1 MSWLDQKYVGLMSNQ
16 FDLFKKKGD
25 ALYNLRCP
33 ECGDSQ
39 KNKYKARGYLYS
51 KSNKWFYK
59 CHNCGYSVSL
69 SNFMKKHSPILYKE
83 YALER
88 LSEGVSKGTLM
99 DFTDPVEA
107 DEAIDKQEPV
117 RGLWPL
123 KKIKK
128 ISQLQWDHSAKVY
141 IQSRQ
146 IPNPYHTNLYYTPNF
161 AEWVNTMLPDKLNPK
176 NKEKRIIIPLIS
188 KDNNLVGFQGRLVR
202 GDGQR
207 YITIILNER
216 APRVYGL
223 DKANLGKHLY
233 CFEGPFD
240 SMFIPNSI
248 AVCGSDMVQG
258 LQRVDVDRSKV
269 TLVFDNE
276 RRNPQIIKK
285 IENAIDSG
293 YNICLWPGN
302 IEQKDVNE
310 MVLSGKSLADIKLII
325 DSNTYNGLSAKMAL
339 STFKRI

>member
-1 MSWLDQKYVGLMSNQ
+1 MMWLDQKYVGLMSNQ
-16 FDLFKKKGD
+16 FEMFKKKSD
-25 ALYNLRCP
+25 TLYNLRCP
-33 ECGDSQ
+33 ECGDSRR
-39 KNKYKARGYLYS
+39 NKFKARGYLYARDG
-51 KSNKWFYK
+51 KWFYK

-69 SNFMKKHSPILYKE
+69 GNFMKKHSPILYKE

-88 LSEGVSKGTLM
+88 LSEGVSKGSLM
-99 DFTDPVEA
+99 DFVE
-107 DEAIDKQEPV
+107 DKEVDDTPEPV

-128 ISQLQWDHSAKVY
+128 ISQLQWNHTAKKY
-141 IQSRQ
+141 IQNRL
-146 IPNPYHTNLYYTPNF
+146 IPNPFHAKLYYTNDF
-161 AEWVNTMLPDKLNPK
+161 AEWVNSMIPDKLNPK

-188 KDNNLVGFQGRLVR
+188 SDNNLVGFQGRLVS

-216 APRVYGL
+216 APRVFGL
-223 DKANLGKHLY
+223 DSVNLQKHVY

-240 SMFIPNSI
+240 SMFVDNSI
-248 AVCGSDMVQG
+248 AVCGSDMMQG
-258 LQRVDVDRSKV
+258 LQRVNLDRSKV

-293 YNICLWPGN
+293 YNICLWPSN
-302 IEQKDVNE
+302 IVQKDVNE
-310 MVLSGKSLADIKLII
+310 MVMSGMSVADIKLII